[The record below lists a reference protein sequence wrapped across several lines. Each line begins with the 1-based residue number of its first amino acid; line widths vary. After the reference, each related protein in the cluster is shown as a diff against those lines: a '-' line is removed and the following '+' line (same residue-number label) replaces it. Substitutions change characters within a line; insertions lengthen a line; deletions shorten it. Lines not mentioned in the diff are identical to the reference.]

1 MNEVVLYTKE
11 ECPNCDIAKVA
22 LYRAKIEYTTEIVT
36 KEAIENLKKIYG
48 VGIRSLPI
56 IEVVGDNVYTFDK
69 LPMAIESIRL
79 LDTAK

>member
-22 LYRAKIEYTTEIVT
+22 LYRANVDYTVEVVTPEIV
-36 KEAIENLKKIYG
+36 ENLKKIYG

-56 IEVVGDNVYTFDK
+56 VEIVGDSVYTYDK
-69 LPMAIESIRL
+69 LPLAIESIRL
-79 LDTAK
+79 LETEK